1 MKHGKRYNDLLK
13 KYEIKK
19 LYGNDEAVSLVVDM
33 ANAKFAES
41 FDVSIKL
48 NLLSKHTVRDTVVLP
63 NQSGKTKKV
72 LVFAKG
78 ENVALAEA
86 AGADFVGSDELV
98 EKIKG
103 GWFDFDVA
111 IATPDMMRDIGKLG
125 AHLGRRGL
133 MPNPKTGTVT
143 KDVASAVKEFK
154 KGKTEFRADKKG
166 VVNLSI
172 GVVKMEKKELV
183 ENVLALYSGVLKK
196 KPTDLKGEYIKSLTY
211 SSTMGPGVSVDF
223 KSI

>member
-13 KYEIKK
+13 KFEIEK
-19 LYGNDEAVSLVVDM
+19 LYDKEEAVGLVLDM
-33 ANAKFAES
+33 ANAKFVES

-48 NLLSKHTVRDTVVLP
+48 NLMSKHTVRDTVVLP
-63 NQSGKTKKV
+63 NQSGKKKVV

-103 GWFDFDVA
+103 GWYDFDVA

-143 KDVASAVKEFK
+143 KDVASAVEEFK

-166 VVNLSI
+166 VINLSI
-172 GVVKMEKKELV
+172 GAVKMDKKALLD
-183 ENVLALYSGVLKK
+183 NALTLYSEVLKK
-196 KPTDLKGEYIKSLTY
+196 KPSDLKGEYVKSVTFT
-211 SSTMGPGVSVDF
+211 STMGPGVSVDF